1 MFRRR
6 LFSMIMLIAALP
18 FAASLPVTAADHR
31 DAPAV
36 DGTGEGDITDV
47 LAFLDPNN
55 KNMLVVAMGV
65 NPFAVGGES
74 HSYRFSNEYLYQ
86 FKIDNTGDAKEDL
99 VIQARFS
106 DSPAG
111 QMAHIRIGVPDPNMV
126 GASNLYMENAPS
138 QLDGLLNTV
147 FGDPAT
153 VQVFAGLRDDP
164 FVLDPQYFRIT
175 IPKAVGNGGPTQQVF
190 RDLPNTP
197 LGHLVGRS
205 VRADGTSGID
215 MFAGFNASYIVVEIP
230 VSFVSGVKDIIN
242 IWGTVSAPVAEAG
255 SFLQFERM
263 GHQLFNTVFIPGPLK
278 DAFNQGIPSDDAARW
293 SQFVPDALTTTD
305 NDGTGNTFAGRAA
318 LLTQLGVTTS
328 PNGAPL
334 VLPSTFANTNKGLL
348 RATLLPDVLRLN
360 LTLAPTDLA
369 VGQFGLQNGRR
380 PGDDVFDIAVRL
392 IRQLADFN
400 FPPGSGIP
408 GSGPPRAA
416 ALDVS
421 DPRVTAVLQGT
432 DFIRPDS
439 TLGDLSINGNDK
451 PFQTTFPF
459 LAEPNG
465 RPGDPSN
472 VGYPSLG
479 TPQQQ

>member
-1 MFRRR
+1 MFTTRV
-6 LFSMIMLIAALP
+6 FSMSMLIAGLFVVCDLP
-18 FAASLPVTAADHR
+18 TRAADHR

-55 KNMLVVAMGV
+55 RNMLVLAMGV

-99 VIQARFS
+99 VIQATFS
-106 DSPAG
+106 DSPSG
-111 QMAHIRIGVPDPNMV
+111 QVAHIRIGVPNANMV
-126 GASNLYMENAPS
+126 GANNLLLVDAPS
-138 QLDGLLNTV
+138 QLDGPLNTV

-175 IPKAVGNGGPTQQVF
+175 IPKAPGNGGPTQQVF
-190 RDLPNTP
+190 RDLPSTP
-197 LGHLVGRS
+197 LGHLFGRS
-205 VRADGTSGID
+205 MRADGTSGFD

-230 VSFVSGVKDIIN
+230 VTYVSGVKDIIN
-242 IWGTVSAPVAEAG
+242 VWGTVSAPVAEAG
-255 SFLQFERM
+255 AYLQFERM

-318 LLTQLGVTTS
+318 LLTQVGVTAS

-334 VLPSTFANTNKGLL
+334 ALPGTFANTNKNLL

-360 LTLAPTDLA
+360 LTLPPTDLA

-380 PGDDVFDIAVRL
+380 PGDDVFDIAARL
-392 IRQLADFN
+392 IRQLADVN
-400 FPPGSGIP
+400 FPAGSGLP
-408 GSGPPRAA
+408 GSGPARAS

-421 DPRVTAVLQGT
+421 DPRFGAVLQGT
-432 DFIRPDS
+432 DFIRLDS

-451 PFQTTFPF
+451 AFSSTFPF
-459 LAEPNG
+459 LAEPHG
-465 RPGDPSN
+465 RPGDPTFI
-472 VGYPSLG
+472 GYPTLG
-479 TPQQQ
+479 AAQQQ